1 MYKLH
6 FFPLH
11 DVVNLK
17 GHEGF
22 DNAKLQLGALECKVY
37 HNVLMKSKSQ
47 IDFDR
52 LRQIHYLDKAEEDR
66 ENSWECSKVLK
77 HYEDRREDGNIQH
90 NLLVEWND
98 INKTRS
104 WVNFFA
110 LSLSNPI
117 PIKSFARNNNLLHK
131 LPFCHL
137 TQYCKTKTSIEMA
150 KVNKTLANSTCI
162 RYKFGIQVPRDIKNA
177 IELDRGKNGNALW
190 EDAIKTK
197 LEQLSGYQTFLVLD
211 SGALCHR

>member
-1 MYKLH
+1 M
-6 FFPLH
+6 
-11 DVVNLK
+11 
-17 GHEGF
+17 
-22 DNAKLQLGALECKVY
+22 Y
-37 HNVLMKSKSQ
+37 HNVLMKSNSQ

-77 HYEDRREDGNIQH
+77 HYEDRGEDGNIQH

-117 PIKSFARNNNLLHK
+117 PIISFARNNNLLNK
-131 LPFCHL
+131 MPFLHL

-150 KVNKTLANSTCI
+150 EVNKTLASPTCI
-162 RYKFGIQVPRDIKNA
+162 R
-177 IELDRGKNGNALW
+177 
-190 EDAIKTK
+190 
-197 LEQLSGYQTFLVLD
+197 
-211 SGALCHR
+211 